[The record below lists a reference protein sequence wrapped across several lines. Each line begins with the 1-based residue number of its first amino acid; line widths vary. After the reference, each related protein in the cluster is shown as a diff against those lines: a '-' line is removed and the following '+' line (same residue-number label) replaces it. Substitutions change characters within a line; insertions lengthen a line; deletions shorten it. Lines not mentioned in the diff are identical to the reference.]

1 MGSTLGNH
9 EFTSQTNDSANCV
22 PEEDRFKWVDD
33 LTILEIINLVNIGI
47 SSHNFKQQIA
57 SDIPEHGQF
66 VQNQEL
72 KTQNYLNEINQWTV
86 NQKMEINEKKTKAML
101 INFTNQHQ
109 FVTRLQLKGKSIELV
124 DKIKILGVTMTNKL
138 DWSENTAILVKKV
151 NQRMQLLRA
160 VWGFGSSIQEMVH
173 LWKLFCL
180 SVLEQ
185 SCVVWGSS
193 LTQENKDDLERTQ
206 KSFAKLVLGHKY
218 KDYESALTQLD
229 FQTLVIRRQK
239 LMLKFAKNGIET
251 HGALRGSGQGLFP
264 SRLCPPLISRGV
276 MA

>member
-1 MGSTLGNH
+1 
-9 EFTSQTNDSANCV
+9 
-22 PEEDRFKWVDD
+22 
-33 LTILEIINLVNIGI
+33 
-47 SSHNFKQQIA
+47 
-57 SDIPEHGQF
+57 
-66 VQNQEL
+66 
-72 KTQNYLNEINQWTV
+72 
-86 NQKMEINEKKTKAML
+86 
-101 INFTNQHQ
+101 
-109 FVTRLQLKGKSIELV
+109 V
-124 DKIKILGVTMTNKL
+124 DKIKILGVTVTNKL

-173 LWKLFCL
+173 FWVLFCL

-229 FQTLVIRRQK
+229 LQNLVIRRQN
-239 LMLKFAKNGIET
+239 LMLKFAKNGIKTGKLKDFFQHRQTT
-251 HGALRGSGQGLFP
+251 HNIELRNPDEFKTVRFHTEQLRN
-264 SRLCPPLISRGV
+264 SRIPFMQMQLNQEGKT
-276 MA
+276 